1 MNKQILLSN
10 MRRWL
15 FAASALSL
23 LVFVGVVQA
32 ANVSTEGA
40 QLRTPEMVNAMDAE
54 IEALGLLPVSDQS
67 TAPRP
72 TRDDPEYA
80 AAKAAANLAPQPAR
94 PELGG
99 SLAPPTYA
107 GINFSGVGQVQAGN
121 LRPPD
126 THGAVGKYRYC
137 QIVNSYIQ
145 CYKKWKP
152 ITITRS
158 NTLAAFF
165 GYTAQTIFDPRI
177 IYDHTWNRWVA
188 FAEAFA
194 ESATVQRIFFAI
206 SRSADPDGA
215 WYVYNIDINVFNNTD
230 FLIMVI
236 SASPRM
242 PSS

>member
-107 GINFSGVGQVQAGN
+107 GINFSGVGRYRLVIYAHRIRMVRLVNTATARLSIHTYSVIKNGSP
-121 LRPPD
+121 LLSPD
-126 THGAVGKYRYC
+126 LIRWQHSLATQPKPYLIPVLSMITHGIAG
-137 QIVNSYIQ
+137 
-145 CYKKWKP
+145 
-152 ITITRS
+152 
-158 NTLAAFF
+158 
-165 GYTAQTIFDPRI
+165 
-177 IYDHTWNRWVA
+177 
-188 FAEAFA
+188 
-194 ESATVQRIFFAI
+194 
-206 SRSADPDGA
+206 
-215 WYVYNIDINVFNNTD
+215 
-230 FLIMVI
+230 
-236 SASPRM
+236 
-242 PSS
+242 